1 MDPASTTIEGVF
13 NHFQETALPPGRAR
27 ELMQELAPIN
37 ASIREFYDRA
47 ANFNAQPADFLSTL
61 LELQRKE

>member
-1 MDPASTTIEGVF
+1 MDPASTVEGVF
-13 NHFQETALPPGRAR
+13 EHFQDTALPPGRAR

-37 ASIREFYDRA
+37 SATRECYDQA

-61 LELQRKE
+61 LELKRKE

>member
-1 MDPASTTIEGVF
+1 MDPASTIEGVF
-13 NHFQETALPPGRAR
+13 EHFQETTLPPGRAR

-37 ASIREFYDRA
+37 TSTRECYDQA
-47 ANFNAQPADFLSTL
+47 ANFNAQPADFPSTL

>member
-1 MDPASTTIEGVF
+1 MDPASTVEGVF
-13 NHFQETALPPGRAR
+13 EHFQDTALPPGRAR

-37 ASIREFYDRA
+37 ASTRECYDQA

>member
-1 MDPASTTIEGVF
+1 MDPASTVEGMF
-13 NHFQETALPPGRAR
+13 EHFQGTTLPPGRAQ

-37 ASIREFYDRA
+37 ASIRECYDRA

>member
-1 MDPASTTIEGVF
+1 MDPAATVKGIFEYFQGTT
-13 NHFQETALPPGRAR
+13 LPTGRAR
-27 ELMQELAPIN
+27 ELMQELSPIN
-37 ASIREFYDRA
+37 SSIREYFDQA

>member
-1 MDPASTTIEGVF
+1 MDPASTIKGVF
-13 NHFQETALPPGRAR
+13 EQFQGTALPPGRAR

-37 ASIREFYDRA
+37 ASIRECYDQA
-47 ANFNAQPADFLSTL
+47 DNFNAQPADFLSTL